1 MLSFCIVMPSEKGA
15 GTKTC
20 RTGKIH
26 LLYIMK
32 MTEYQISDYRN
43 RRIPMI
49 KIAIVEDEAMYAKQ
63 LEKFLHQYESEN
75 QEAFEIT
82 IYSDGDQIVNK
93 YKSQFDI
100 ILMDVEMKFMDG
112 MSAAEEIRKMDT
124 EVVIIF
130 ITNMAQYA
138 IRGYAVDALDYVLKP
153 VSYFAFSQRLNR
165 AIERMKK
172 RETKVI
178 MVNMKGGLV
187 RINIANI
194 YYIESQGHTL
204 ILHTIL
210 GDYETTGKMKEM
222 DEKLSGMNFCRGN
235 KGYLIN
241 LQHVDRIED
250 GCAVVKGEELV
261 LSRSRRK
268 EFMEALTRYWGEVIK

>member
-1 MLSFCIVMPSEKGA
+1 
-15 GTKTC
+15 
-20 RTGKIH
+20 
-26 LLYIMK
+26 
-32 MTEYQISDYRN
+32 
-43 RRIPMI
+43 
-49 KIAIVEDEAMYAKQ
+49 MYAKQ
-63 LEKFLHQYESEN
+63 LQQFLHQYEKEN
-75 QEAFEIT
+75 KEMFDIT
-82 IYSDGDQIVNK
+82 VYSDGDQIVNK
-93 YKSQFDI
+93 YKSQYDI

-112 MSAAEEIRKMDT
+112 MSAAEEIRKIDT

-165 AIERMKK
+165 AISRMKK
-172 RETKVI
+172 RETKII
-178 MVNMKGGLV
+178 MVNMKGSMV
-187 RINIANI
+187 RINVANI

-222 DEKLSGMNFCRGN
+222 EEKLSEMNFCRGN

-241 LQHVDRIED
+241 LQHVDRIQD
-250 GCAVVKGEELV
+250 GCALVKGENLT
-261 LSRSRRK
+261 LSRARK
-268 EFMEALTRYWGEVIK
+268 KVFMEALTRYWGEVIK

>member
-1 MLSFCIVMPSEKGA
+1 MPNGE
-15 GTKTC
+15 
-20 RTGKIH
+20 
-26 LLYIMK
+26 
-32 MTEYQISDYRN
+32 
-43 RRIPMI
+43 
-49 KIAIVEDEAMYAKQ
+49 
-63 LEKFLHQYESEN
+63 LEQVHWKEN
-75 QEAFEIT
+75 GEAFDIT

-93 YKSQFDI
+93 YQSQYDI

-112 MSAAEEIRKMDT
+112 MSAAEEIRKVDT

-165 AIERMKK
+165 AIGRMKK
-172 RETKVI
+172 RETKMI
-178 MVNMKGGLV
+178 MVSMKGGTV

-210 GDYETTGKMKEM
+210 GDYETTGTMKEM
-222 DEKLSGMNFCRGN
+222 EEKLADMNFCRGN

-241 LQHVDRIED
+241 LAHVDGITD
-250 GCAVVKGEELV
+250 GCAMVKGEQLV
-261 LSRSRRK
+261 LSRARKK
-268 EFMEALTRYWGEVIK
+268 EFMEELTNTRGEVSNDGTYYAGYTKNTTQRSQSGWHACYLSCRSKRDFKNGRRQALWQLCF